1 MGKKEEFRKLIDEV
15 LGEISQTKNKKGEIC
30 IGAEDTLYMLINLNQ
45 QIEEQREN
53 VDKLSKQLKDLERN
67 LNILIKELVS
77 LGYID
82 MSERRKLF
90 KRNLLSQEALTNLL
104 VAKKVISRKELLNM
118 IKLLKTSQSK
128 T

>member
-45 QIEEQREN
+45 QIEEQREH

>member
-15 LGEISQTKNKKGEIC
+15 LGKISQTKNKKGEIY
-30 IGAEDTLYMLINLNQ
+30 IGSEDTLHMLINLNQ

-128 T
+128 I